1 MSDSEEVNSHR
12 SPQREPVLRLTSDE
26 SITITSDPSLTPSED
41 SRQLGVLYRVPPPPA
56 PPVLIPIQQDSTDD
70 SIEMSFDW
78 TDERTDE
85 DCKSDETDPND
96 RVYFTSMHS
105 GFFSSTSWPSEG
117 DDEKERDDDN
127 GQQGDDAAQ
136 GDDEKEIDD
145 DNGEQGD
152 DEAQRDDNKERD
164 EDNGEQGDITLSRD
178 LVCYVCNFWSGLSLA
193 GGNHD
198 VYGTISRL
206 VGYSDLFQIL
216 VMIHESKNMMHQD
229 D

>member
-1 MSDSEEVNSHR
+1 MSNSEEVTRDS
-12 SPQREPVLRLTSDE
+12 QRSDE

-78 TDERTDE
+78 TDERTDG
-85 DCKSDETDPND
+85 DETDPND

-105 GFFSSTSWPSEG
+105 GFFSSTSWPSAEG

-127 GQQGDDAAQ
+127 GEQDDDEAQ
-136 GDDEKEIDD
+136 GDDEKE
-145 DNGEQGD
+145 
-152 DEAQRDDNKERD
+152 RD
-164 EDNGEQGDITLSRD
+164 EDNAEHGVNEPQDDDTLPRH